1 LVFLQKAPDSRDGK
15 CESRD
20 EGISVSSE
28 AVSKQG
34 QFELQKPA
42 TGLNGFLGRHEVN
55 ESSGE
60 FALLAPILWVTTLL
74 TVNQLNLGREIQ
86 AVESRGICS
95 AGIVGVGM

>member
-1 LVFLQKAPDSRDGK
+1 MSVQKQQA
-15 CESRD
+15 
-20 EGISVSSE
+20 
-28 AVSKQG
+28 SKQG

-74 TVNQLNLGREIQ
+74 TVNPLNLGREIQ
-86 AVESRGICS
+86 AVESR
-95 AGIVGVGM
+95 